1 MPLRKL
7 SAIIILIAL
16 PLALIGWMIV
26 RARSTGVSSDA
37 QPHQIAAQPAP
48 VPSPLP
54 ASAFSP
60 KPHETTG
67 NYMARQTSLANDPVK
82 KQQVLDAEIAELER
96 QHKAEP
102 IDAAWKLRSESGMT
116 AIATS
121 QDLKASGIAPT
132 SYSNDC
138 RSRTC
143 RIAASFKSSGDAEDW
158 AMMLTTMSGST
169 LRQTRHMVINN
180 PDGTFELRV
189 YGARK

>member
-1 MPLRKL
+1 MRFRKL
-7 SAIIILIAL
+7 SAIVILIAL
-16 PLALIGWMIV
+16 PMALIGWMIL
-26 RARSTGVSSDA
+26 RARSTAVTFNE
-37 QPHQIAAQPAP
+37 QPHRIAAQPAP

-54 ASAFSP
+54 VSAFSP
-60 KPHETTG
+60 KPNETTG
-67 NYMARQTSLANDPVK
+67 NYIARQTALASDPVT
-82 KQQVLDAEIAELER
+82 KQRVLDAEMAQLER
-96 QHKAEP
+96 KHAAEP
-102 IDAAWKLRSESGMT
+102 VDATWKMRSESEMT

-143 RIAASFKSSGDAEDW
+143 RIEASFKSSGDAEDW

-169 LRQTRHMVINN
+169 LRQTRQVVTHN